1 MRNLLLL
8 LVGIILFLIAYILYI
23 PLLLANFTLVGGWD
37 YFRSSALDL
46 DIYANHEFRRL
57 WNKILIV
64 QDGTAYPFG
73 KKGESISS
81 ACGKNEE
88 KGKLLNF
95 GKVLVPILNFIQKN
109 HCLISI
115 MTEEEINT

>member
-23 PLLLANFTLVGGWD
+23 PLLLTNFTLVGGWD

-46 DIYANHEFRRL
+46 DIYACREFRTL
-57 WNKILIV
+57 WNRILINKIE
-64 QDGTAYPFG
+64 TAYLFG
-73 KKGESISS
+73 RKGESISS
-81 ACGKNEE
+81 CLGKNQQL
-88 KGKLLNF
+88 GTLSRTGRLL
-95 GKVLVPILNFIQKN
+95 VSILNFIEKN

-115 MTEEEINT
+115 MTEEEINS